1 MSGLD
6 ANPVSKQRL
15 KMNPPYAKRV
25 RVEQKK
31 IVEYLL
37 SVTHPDGSSKAR
49 FFSRL
54 VSQPRDGPFSP
65 SGSRSMAGP
74 IPWVLQWNRNTRY
87 TVDGELPTPDG
98 RKPRIRTVWMLSK
111 KSKSPRLI
119 TAYPI

>member
-15 KMNPPYAKRV
+15 KMNLPYAKRV

-49 FFSRL
+49 FFSRFGFAAARWTIL
-54 VSQPRDGPFSP
+54 AEG
-65 SGSRSMAGP
+65 
-74 IPWVLQWNRNTRY
+74 LKKH
-87 TVDGELPTPDG
+87 G
-98 RKPRIRTVWMLSK
+98 RTHPVGTSVESK
-111 KSKSPRLI
+111 HSIYCRW
-119 TAYPI
+119 